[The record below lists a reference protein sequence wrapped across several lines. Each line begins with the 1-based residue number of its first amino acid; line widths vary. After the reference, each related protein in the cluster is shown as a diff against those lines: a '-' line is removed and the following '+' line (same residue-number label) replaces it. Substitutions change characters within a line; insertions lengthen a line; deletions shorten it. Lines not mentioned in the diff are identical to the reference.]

1 MRALLY
7 ESSLGQPAG
16 QRVARLGDWWA
27 RYLRKLKE
35 NGIQWR
41 DGSPQLSELAQ
52 SVQDTVALL
61 PDPTKWGE
69 SPSPFKGLIVGSVQ
83 SGKTTNMIGLTAAGI
98 DQGYRIIVV
107 LAGRTEDLRQQ
118 TSLRFN
124 QDLMGRSDEIP
135 GSGGRA
141 TLARPPGPGDYG
153 GFSLPYAM
161 DAANYSPL
169 LSSMSQTLEKNEPC
183 VLVVKKWP
191 KSLIHLG
198 SKILGPLYAQIG
210 ALALPML
217 VLDDECDDGSVPGP
231 GDPKDIPELITGL
244 WRRPGPETP
253 LVAYV
258 GYTATA
264 AASLLQDPKLELY
277 PSHFAQ
283 LLRYPSYADSSLTYA
298 VANADDRY
306 TGSFVF
312 YEQFGGTPAV
322 DDNFLVC
329 PQVGDEE
336 LEHPPVESD
345 GLVEAVIAYF
355 VAGAFRLVLN
365 PAARFDDPEHPA
377 PTHTMMVQASSAQ
390 LDHKRFAY
398 AIRDRFFGQDDGHG
412 VVRFTWEKVGV
423 LFSNDESRWHAWY
436 SSFESTR
443 NRIEREAPH
452 RPDVLSRP
460 ITWADVK
467 ERLGDVVNNVKL
479 RVVNSDVEIGT
490 SLSFTPPIGMDGR
503 PQSPQDVFT
512 IAVGGGILSRGLT
525 VEGLSI
531 SYYTRDVDRP
541 LEDATM
547 QMSRWFGY
555 RGKHLE
561 FCRLFTTMSGY
572 ERLKA
577 FHENDQQHRARLALL
592 MENRE
597 QVDKARIALR
607 TLPTALLTAKIG
619 IGRTHDIAF
628 SPYTHVFSTVEVGEL
643 ARVDEELALSL
654 VREIARRDGKE
665 IKVGEGRSRGMI
677 SRRWSA
683 TEVADVLDAW
693 SLSSH
698 NPDPADYPHAEYH
711 RPADS
716 GRTVVRR
723 NDPRNDPYLVAAY
736 LRWWA
741 ANPADAPPPTFNV
754 GVTYG
759 LFDGN
764 PAPFTFP
771 LLNRAITTGG
781 AMEGGWGGDDKTIDK
796 PPLELIDGAG
806 DRIRGAEGL
815 LLLHVV
821 HAEARGRF
829 RKGHA
834 RPLHTISFGIA
845 VPAGGRPFAVVVNYD
860 RR

>member
-135 GSGGRA
+135 GSGGRT

-283 LLRYPSYADSSLTYA
+283 LLCS
-298 VANADDRY
+298 
-306 TGSFVF
+306 
-312 YEQFGGTPAV
+312 
-322 DDNFLVC
+322 C
-329 PQVGDEE
+329 
-336 LEHPPVESD
+336 
-345 GLVEAVIAYF
+345 
-355 VAGAFRLVLN
+355 
-365 PAARFDDPEHPA
+365 
-377 PTHTMMVQASSAQ
+377 
-390 LDHKRFAY
+390 
-398 AIRDRFFGQDDGHG
+398 
-412 VVRFTWEKVGV
+412 
-423 LFSNDESRWHAWY
+423 
-436 SSFESTR
+436 
-443 NRIEREAPH
+443 
-452 RPDVLSRP
+452 
-460 ITWADVK
+460 
-467 ERLGDVVNNVKL
+467 
-479 RVVNSDVEIGT
+479 
-490 SLSFTPPIGMDGR
+490 
-503 PQSPQDVFT
+503 
-512 IAVGGGILSRGLT
+512 
-525 VEGLSI
+525 
-531 SYYTRDVDRP
+531 
-541 LEDATM
+541 
-547 QMSRWFGY
+547 
-555 RGKHLE
+555 
-561 FCRLFTTMSGY
+561 
-572 ERLKA
+572 
-577 FHENDQQHRARLALL
+577 
-592 MENRE
+592 
-597 QVDKARIALR
+597 
-607 TLPTALLTAKIG
+607 
-619 IGRTHDIAF
+619 
-628 SPYTHVFSTVEVGEL
+628 
-643 ARVDEELALSL
+643 
-654 VREIARRDGKE
+654 
-665 IKVGEGRSRGMI
+665 
-677 SRRWSA
+677 
-683 TEVADVLDAW
+683 
-693 SLSSH
+693 
-698 NPDPADYPHAEYH
+698 
-711 RPADS
+711 
-716 GRTVVRR
+716 
-723 NDPRNDPYLVAAY
+723 
-736 LRWWA
+736 
-741 ANPADAPPPTFNV
+741 
-754 GVTYG
+754 
-759 LFDGN
+759 
-764 PAPFTFP
+764 
-771 LLNRAITTGG
+771 
-781 AMEGGWGGDDKTIDK
+781 
-796 PPLELIDGAG
+796 
-806 DRIRGAEGL
+806 
-815 LLLHVV
+815 
-821 HAEARGRF
+821 
-829 RKGHA
+829 
-834 RPLHTISFGIA
+834 
-845 VPAGGRPFAVVVNYD
+845 
-860 RR
+860 